1 MTMLQITIA
10 TQCPHCGAHSE
21 TSLFSSDDAE
31 GDFVQKCPNCY
42 RLFAVLWA
50 LHVEATVFQCA
61 KKPAAESFLNGS
73 VVDENDADE
82 PAEVSPEQ
90 VES

>member
-1 MTMLQITIA
+1 MLQITIA
-10 TQCPHCGAHSE
+10 TQCPHCGAHAE
-21 TSLFSSDDAE
+21 TSIFSSDDAE

-50 LHVEATVFQCA
+50 LNVEATVFRCA
-61 KKPAAESFLNGS
+61 KNPDNESFLNGS

-82 PAEVSPEQ
+82 PDQVVPEQ